1 MRVFVP
7 FITDIVNFLVDGR
20 VREMKLGMVSFCA
33 SADVQNMR
41 TSFGAILTMSPSIP
55 ILSQYTS
62 FVHMDC
68 LTTYHTF
75 HEVGSAGLS
84 D

>member
-55 ILSQYTS
+55 LRSILVGSYRLL
-62 FVHMDC
+62 VAR
-68 LTTYHTF
+68 HTF
-75 HEVGSAGLS
+75 HEVESAGLS
-84 D
+84 V

>member
-1 MRVFVP
+1 
-7 FITDIVNFLVDGR
+7 
-20 VREMKLGMVSFCA
+20 MKLGTVSFCA
-33 SADVQNMR
+33 SESADVQDMR

-62 FVHMDC
+62 FVHNC